1 MTKEE
6 KIARYSKL
14 NQEVVPGKIA
24 MANKAVQELAERHHA
39 KYIDINDPLKDR
51 DGNLKAEYTIEGMH
65 IKEEGYRAIFDLFM
79 GYAKEPRWNVFIYFL
94 KTAKKWVI
102 AVVSKCYSVCF

>member
-51 DGNLKAEYTIEGMH
+51 
-65 IKEEGYRAIFDLFM
+65 AIFDLFM
-79 GYAKEPRWNVFIYFL
+79 GYAKEPRWNV
-94 KTAKKWVI
+94 
-102 AVVSKCYSVCF
+102 

>member
-24 MANKAVQELAERHHA
+24 MILIR
-39 KYIDINDPLKDR
+39 LR
-51 DGNLKAEYTIEGMH
+51 L
-65 IKEEGYRAIFDLFM
+65 R
-79 GYAKEPRWNVFIYFL
+79 NVR
-94 KTAKKWVI
+94 
-102 AVVSKCYSVCF
+102 

>member
-65 IKEEGYRAIFDLFM
+65 IKEIGYRAMLPDFLS
-79 GYAKEPRWNVFIYFL
+79 YVTEARW
-94 KTAKKWVI
+94 K
-102 AVVSKCYSVCF
+102 

>member
-14 NQEVVPGKIA
+14 NQEVVPGKNA

-39 KYIDINDPLKDR
+39 KYIDINLS
-51 DGNLKAEYTIEGMH
+51 LIH
-65 IKEEGYRAIFDLFM
+65 I
-79 GYAKEPRWNVFIYFL
+79 
-94 KTAKKWVI
+94 
-102 AVVSKCYSVCF
+102 

>member
-65 IKEEGYRAIFDLFM
+65 IKEEKATVRSLICLWGMQKSHDGTSEI
-79 GYAKEPRWNVFIYFL
+79 
-94 KTAKKWVI
+94 
-102 AVVSKCYSVCF
+102 

>member
-24 MANKAVQELAERHHA
+24 MAGACGKTSC
-39 KYIDINDPLKDR
+39 KI
-51 DGNLKAEYTIEGMH
+51 
-65 IKEEGYRAIFDLFM
+65 YR
-79 GYAKEPRWNVFIYFL
+79 YQ
-94 KTAKKWVI
+94 
-102 AVVSKCYSVCF
+102 

>member
-14 NQEVVPGKIA
+14 NQEVVPGKNA

-65 IKEEGYRAIFDLFM
+65 IKEKATVRSLICLWGMQKSHDGTSEI
-79 GYAKEPRWNVFIYFL
+79 
-94 KTAKKWVI
+94 
-102 AVVSKCYSVCF
+102 

>member
-1 MTKEE
+1 MLSRLWQVTGVATALLAGPSGIQPDCWE

-79 GYAKEPRWNVFIYFL
+79 GYAKEPRWNV
-94 KTAKKWVI
+94 
-102 AVVSKCYSVCF
+102 

>member
-51 DGNLKAEYTIEGMH
+51 KVNFKKLRRESQLSGLMGNCYTSN
-65 IKEEGYRAIFDLFM
+65 Y
-79 GYAKEPRWNVFIYFL
+79 EPFNCFL
-94 KTAKKWVI
+94 RSANE
-102 AVVSKCYSVCF
+102 

>member
-51 DGNLKAEYTIEGMH
+51 DGNLKAEYMIEGMH

-79 GYAKEPRWNVFIYFL
+79 WYAKEPRWNV
-94 KTAKKWVI
+94 
-102 AVVSKCYSVCF
+102 

>member
-24 MANKAVQELAERHHA
+24 MANKAVQELAE
-39 KYIDINDPLKDR
+39 
-51 DGNLKAEYTIEGMH
+51 
-65 IKEEGYRAIFDLFM
+65 
-79 GYAKEPRWNVFIYFL
+79 
-94 KTAKKWVI
+94 
-102 AVVSKCYSVCF
+102 

>member
-51 DGNLKAEYTIEGMH
+51 D
-65 IKEEGYRAIFDLFM
+65 
-79 GYAKEPRWNVFIYFL
+79 
-94 KTAKKWVI
+94 
-102 AVVSKCYSVCF
+102 

>member
-14 NQEVVPGKIA
+14 NQEVVPGKIT

-39 KYIDINDPLKDR
+39 KYIDINDPFVEINESDVDTDYSDDFYDARYYIDLSSLSSEQYQLLIETIKDVEKKEYDDIHLYFEGQIEELK
-51 DGNLKAEYTIEGMH
+51 N
-65 IKEEGYRAIFDLFM
+65 F
-79 GYAKEPRWNVFIYFL
+79 
-94 KTAKKWVI
+94 
-102 AVVSKCYSVCF
+102 

>member
-79 GYAKEPRWNVFIYFL
+79 VCKRATMERL
-94 KTAKKWVI
+94 KYSLSCMQVI
-102 AVVSKCYSVCF
+102 KMHSLLLPL

>member
-14 NQEVVPGKIA
+14 NQEVVPGKI
-24 MANKAVQELAERHHA
+24 AERHHA

-79 GYAKEPRWNVFIYFL
+79 GYAKEPRWNV
-94 KTAKKWVI
+94 
-102 AVVSKCYSVCF
+102 

>member
-24 MANKAVQELAERHHA
+24 MANKAVQELAERA
-39 KYIDINDPLKDR
+39 LEIFRFFR
-51 DGNLKAEYTIEGMH
+51 DAARSVSVSRHGQPSCPSSEALSWLS
-65 IKEEGYRAIFDLFM
+65 AIS
-79 GYAKEPRWNVFIYFL
+79 R
-94 KTAKKWVI
+94 
-102 AVVSKCYSVCF
+102 

>member
-24 MANKAVQELAERHHA
+24 MA
-39 KYIDINDPLKDR
+39 
-51 DGNLKAEYTIEGMH
+51 
-65 IKEEGYRAIFDLFM
+65 YR
-79 GYAKEPRWNVFIYFL
+79 YQ
-94 KTAKKWVI
+94 
-102 AVVSKCYSVCF
+102 